1 MSAKTKIVVL
11 HMNRIVI
18 TGVTTGLCLLLLIIL
33 FVTLHAKSTP
43 EPEAVPT
50 LYTPGVYTSS
60 IMMDHNAMD
69 VQVVVDENNIKSISL
84 VNLDES
90 METMYPLMKPTLQ
103 ELGEQIISSQSTD
116 NITYSKNNQYT
127 SMLLLNAV
135 QDALEKAS
143 PS

>member
-1 MSAKTKIVVL
+1 
-11 HMNRIVI
+11 
-18 TGVTTGLCLLLLIIL
+18 
-33 FVTLHAKSTP
+33 
-43 EPEAVPT
+43 
-50 LYTPGVYTSS
+50 
-60 IMMDHNAMD
+60 MDHNAMD

-143 PS
+143 PT